1 MIIVNHIV
9 GILIAS
15 IICAFCIFGF
25 LSVLMNFIGWL
36 AGSDYEVRETKKFMN
51 KNEKQ
56 QA

>member
-36 AGSDYEVRETKKFMN
+36 AGSDYEVRDTKNFMS

-56 QA
+56 